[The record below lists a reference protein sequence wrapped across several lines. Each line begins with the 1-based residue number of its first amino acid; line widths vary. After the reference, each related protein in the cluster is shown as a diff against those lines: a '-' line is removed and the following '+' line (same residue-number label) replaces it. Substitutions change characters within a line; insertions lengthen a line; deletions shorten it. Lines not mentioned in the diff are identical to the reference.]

1 VCLPDRFFTEEANPP
16 IENANRSYNLIRRVG
31 EGGMAEIFLA
41 RVDFPME
48 VSRLVAFKRI
58 LPAYAS
64 DVALHK
70 MFFDEARLAMQLN
83 HSSIVSVYDFG
94 MAERRPYLA
103 MEFIDGHDVRYLID
117 TAIRSARPIPPDCV
131 LHIVSQLAH
140 ALAYAHSF
148 IDVHGRRVE
157 VVHRDVSPSNVLVAH
172 NGSVKLTDFG
182 IACVAR
188 DMTCSGAIKG
198 KVRYMSPEQARGE
211 PVDSRSDIFSLGTVL
226 AEMLTLKQMFQCG
239 SEVDKLKLVRRGTPP
254 ELNLLKQRLSK
265 DILYLVTK
273 AMRPDREQRFQSGDE
288 MADALDEVL
297 RRRSPRFR
305 PANLRAYLE
314 TVFPGEKSPRLESVP
329 PRSSDHDNTR
339 PRTPRPMRQRKGPW
353 PIVEVVRKTEQLDK
367 HADAMPLGA
376 SAKHPHVGELID
388 KAKPHPRKRPVLLW
402 SSVAALFSF
411 AAWQEIPHR
420 DAESYLTGVS
430 QSRAAESPA
439 PVLAT
444 ALARRALRQ
453 IVFVSSPA
461 GAHVAVD
468 GEPRCITPCRLALP
482 STEQVLVEVSSGGYV
497 SWSQELRPESL
508 GSNVVDVAL
517 QAEPPIAAAR

>member
-1 VCLPDRFFTEEANPP
+1 
-16 IENANRSYNLIRRVG
+16 
-31 EGGMAEIFLA
+31 
-41 RVDFPME
+41 
-48 VSRLVAFKRI
+48 
-58 LPAYAS
+58 
-64 DVALHK
+64 
-70 MFFDEARLAMQLN
+70 
-83 HSSIVSVYDFG
+83 
-94 MAERRPYLA
+94 
-103 MEFIDGHDVRYLID
+103 
-117 TAIRSARPIPPDCV
+117 
-131 LHIVSQLAH
+131 
-140 ALAYAHSF
+140 
-148 IDVHGRRVE
+148 
-157 VVHRDVSPSNVLVAH
+157 VSPSNVLVAR

-182 IACVAR
+182 IACDAR

-226 AEMLTLKQMFQCG
+226 AEMLTLKRMFQCG

-254 ELNLLKQRLSK
+254 ELHLLKQTLAK
-265 DILYLVTK
+265 DVLYLVTK

-314 TVFPGEKSPRLESVP
+314 TVFPGPKSVRLESVN
-329 PRSSDHDNTR
+329 PRSSDHDNAR
-339 PRTPRPMRQRKGPW
+339 PRAPR
-353 PIVEVVRKTEQLDK
+353 L
-367 HADAMPLGA
+367 ADAKPLGA
-376 SAKHPHVGELID
+376 SATHPHVRELID

-402 SSVAALFSF
+402 LGVAALFSL
-411 AAWQEIPHR
+411 AAWQEIRHR
-420 DAESYLTGVS
+420 SAESCLTVVS

-444 ALARRALRQ
+444 ASARRAPRQ

-468 GEPRCITPCRLALP
+468 GEPRCMTPCRLALP
-482 STEQVLVEVSSGGYV
+482 STEQVLVEVSSDGYV
-497 SWSQELRPESL
+497 SWRQELRPESL

-517 QAEPPIAAAR
+517 QAEMPIAAAR